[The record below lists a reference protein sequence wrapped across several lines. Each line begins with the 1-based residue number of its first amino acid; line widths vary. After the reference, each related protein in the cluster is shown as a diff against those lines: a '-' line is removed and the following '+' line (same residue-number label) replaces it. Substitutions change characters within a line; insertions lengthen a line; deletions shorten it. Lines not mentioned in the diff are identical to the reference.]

1 VDHAT
6 GALADRTR
14 HRKTLLWSLLLLC
27 NVSCLLL
34 LTAGSGPNSWMGLSA
49 LLVLTLAANELV
61 GVPVLAYLP
70 EVTTDPVKS
79 MALSSAST
87 IVFVVTCIVFAGVAI
102 AIGGYRQ
109 PRPDSIKTIRSPGHS
124 AAPRFIH

>member
-1 VDHAT
+1 MDHAI

-34 LTAGSGPNSWMGLSA
+34 LTAGSGPNSWIGLSA

-102 AIGGYRQ
+102 AIG
-109 PRPDSIKTIRSPGHS
+109 
-124 AAPRFIH
+124 